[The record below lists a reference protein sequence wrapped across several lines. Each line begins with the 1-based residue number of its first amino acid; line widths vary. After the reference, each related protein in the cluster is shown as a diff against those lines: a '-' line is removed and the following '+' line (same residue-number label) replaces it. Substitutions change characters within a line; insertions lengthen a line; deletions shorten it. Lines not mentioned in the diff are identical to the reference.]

1 MSDAVDLVK
10 LIKQAALDAVASIK
24 PVNVFFGEVT
34 NTSPL
39 KINVEQKMTLGENQL
54 ILSRNVTDF
63 ETEINIDGETEAA
76 FVDMTHS
83 HNSDISVSVVS
94 EVLPEESEITIN
106 NTVES
111 SVNIDEAVVDSSHSH
126 NLSGRKKITVHNS
139 LVVGEHV
146 ILMRQQEGQKFIV
159 MDRIGR

>member
-1 MSDAVDLVK
+1 LPDATDLVK

-24 PVNVFFGEVT
+24 PVNVFFGEVLS
-34 NTSPL
+34 TSPL

-54 ILSRNVTDF
+54 ILSRNVMDF
-63 ETEINIDGETEAA
+63 ETEASIDWETESASA
-76 FVDMTHS
+76 DMAHS
-83 HNSDISVSVVS
+83 HNGSIDVSVAS
-94 EVLPEESEITIN
+94 EVLPEELELTVN

-111 SVNIDEAVVDSSHSH
+111 SVEIGEAVIDSTHSHS
-126 NLSGRKKITVHNS
+126 LSGRKKITVHNS

-146 ILMRQQEGQKFIV
+146 ILIRQQEGQKFIV